1 MKIYIKNLSGRST
14 QITVNESDTISK
26 GKQIYQSASNSS
38 NADPQWKFDGIVLNN
53 NKTFKDYGIE
63 EDDNITSNDRSQGGA
78 IKLYKII

>member
-26 GKQIYQSASNSS
+26 GKQIYQRALNSS

-63 EDDNITSNDRSQGGA
+63 EEDNITSNDRSQGGA